1 MFRKTLLASALLLSL
16 SVSAQDAFEPAPEEK
31 PVKMA
36 AASNDTVTIDLVVF
50 YQPIY
55 KRRLGGFEALYERV
69 NSLLEDVNAIYKTSK
84 TGVRFEVVELR
95 EATGIPDDQPYDNV
109 YDEDGNKIKESA
121 TAIFSGR
128 LLNPEGYYDENGNY
142 QENYPE
148 YLTYTT
154 FGGDIGVYLTDY
166 RDPNRKVKLGAA
178 SQGGE
183 YATIADEIILSPS
196 TEVVPLTLAHEL
208 GHNLEAHHEEG
219 GGRAS
224 ARFDFAKALECEGKK
239 TVMWSQG
246 TSNVSDSHSFFTSS
260 KENENGVIC
269 GESGVAD
276 NTQAI
281 LQTKVSASER
291 RDRPASLGSVSF
303 KESSYIAGENE
314 GVAQITLSRT
324 GNLSESISVLLVAG
338 SDTASTVSDL
348 KEAHKRVTFEVG
360 KSEVTAELGL
370 VADAKNEGAEYI
382 NLSLAYPYKAT
393 VSGGTAALT
402 IEDSYS
408 GNPGNFQ
415 LSENLSVIE
424 GEEAE
429 IVISRVNGSDGE
441 YAVNVSSDYAG
452 TNSATS
458 NDFEKVSQRLIFED
472 GETEKSVV
480 INTYDDE
487 EFTGERAFTVVIED
501 EEQILDETQVTI
513 TDNETPQVEYSL
525 SSTDASAGG
534 TARVTIARSGDTEG
548 STTVT
553 ATSVNGSLIAGS
565 DFEELNES
573 VTFEAGETTKQL
585 SINLTSDKTGTF
597 SVELNTGD
605 SITVSVEAAGSNSGS
620 DTETS
625 GGSNGIFFLM
635 LSLFGLIPRMLK
647 KSKQ

>member
-1 MFRKTLLASALLLSL
+1 MFRKTLLASALLLPL
-16 SVSAQDAFEPAPEEK
+16 SVSAQDVFAPAPEEQ
-31 PVKMA
+31 PVTMA
-36 AASNDTVTIDLVVF
+36 AASSDTVTIDLVVF

-69 NSLLEDVNAIYKTSK
+69 NSLLSDINSIYKTSK

-148 YLTYTT
+148 YLTYTM

-166 RDPNRKVKLGAA
+166 RDPDREVKLGAA

-196 TEVVPLTLAHEL
+196 SEVVPLTLAHEL
-208 GHNLEAHHEEG
+208 GHNLEAHHEDG

-246 TSNVSDSHSFFTSS
+246 TRNASDSHSFFTSS
-260 KENENGVIC
+260 EENEDGIIC

-303 KESSYIAGENE
+303 KQSSYTAGENE

-324 GNLSESISVLLVAG
+324 GDLSESSSVLLIAD

-348 KEAHKRVTFEVG
+348 KEAHKRVTFEAG
-360 KSEVTAELGL
+360 ESEVTAELGV
-370 VADAKNEGAEYI
+370 VADAKNEGAE
-382 NLSLAYPYKAT
+382 NVSLSLVYPYKAT
-393 VSGGTAALT
+393 VSGGTASLT
-402 IEDSYS
+402 IEDNYS
-408 GNPGNFQ
+408 GSPGDFQ
-415 LSENLSVIE
+415 LSEDLSVVE
-424 GEEAE
+424 GEAAT
-429 IVISRVNGSDGE
+429 IVVSRVNGSDGE
-441 YAVNVSSDYAG
+441 YVVNLSSDYAD

-472 GETEKSVV
+472 GETEKSLA

-487 EFTGERAFTVVIED
+487 EFTGERIFKVVIEN

-513 TDNETPQVEYSL
+513 TDNETPEVEYSL
-525 SSTDASAGG
+525 SSTEANAGS
-534 TARVTIARSGDTEG
+534 TARVTITRSGDTQG

-553 ATSVNGSLIAGS
+553 ATSVNGSLVAGS

-573 VTFEAGETTKQL
+573 VTFETGETTKQV
-585 SINLTSDKTGTF
+585 SINLTSDKAGTF
-597 SVELNTGD
+597 SVELNSGE
-605 SITVSVEAAGSNSGS
+605 SVTVSVEASDSNSGG
-620 DTETS
+620 DAETS
-625 GGSNGIFFLM
+625 GGSTGAFFLM
-635 LSLFGLIPRMLK
+635 LLLIGLLPRLIR
-647 KSKQ
+647 KS

>member
-1 MFRKTLLASALLLSL
+1 MFRKTLLASALLLPL
-16 SVSAQDAFEPAPEEK
+16 SVSAQDVFAPAPEEQ
-31 PVKMA
+31 PVTMA
-36 AASNDTVTIDLVVF
+36 AASSDTVTIDLVVF

-69 NSLLEDVNAIYKTSK
+69 NSLLSDINSIYKTSK

-148 YLTYTT
+148 YLTYTM

-166 RDPNRKVKLGAA
+166 RDPDREVKLGAA

-196 TEVVPLTLAHEL
+196 SEVVPLTLAHEL
-208 GHNLEAHHEEG
+208 GHNLEAHHEDG

-246 TSNVSDSHSFFTSS
+246 TRNASDSHSFFTSS
-260 KENENGVIC
+260 EENEDGIIC

-303 KESSYIAGENE
+303 KQSSYTAGENE

-324 GNLSESISVLLVAG
+324 GDLSESSSVLLIAD

-348 KEAHKRVTFEVG
+348 KEAHKRVTFEAG
-360 KSEVTAELGL
+360 ESEVTAELGV
-370 VADAKNEGAEYI
+370 VADAKNEGAE
-382 NLSLAYPYKAT
+382 NVSLSLVYPYKAT
-393 VSGGTAALT
+393 VSGGTASLT
-402 IEDSYS
+402 IEDNYS
-408 GNPGNFQ
+408 GSPGDFQ
-415 LSENLSVIE
+415 LSEDLSVVE
-424 GEEAE
+424 GEAAT
-429 IVISRVNGSDGE
+429 IVVSRVNGSDGE
-441 YAVNVSSDYAG
+441 YVVNLSSDYAD

-472 GETEKSVV
+472 GETEKSLA

-487 EFTGERAFTVVIED
+487 EFTGERIFKVVIEN

-513 TDNETPQVEYSL
+513 TDNETPEVEYSL
-525 SSTDASAGG
+525 SSTEANAGS
-534 TARVTIARSGDTEG
+534 TARVTITLSGDTQG

-553 ATSVNGSLIAGS
+553 ATSVNGSLVAGS

-573 VTFEAGETTKQL
+573 VTFETGETTKQV
-585 SINLTSDKTGTF
+585 SINLTSDKAGTF
-597 SVELNTGD
+597 SVELNSGE
-605 SITVSVEAAGSNSGS
+605 SVTVSVEASDSNSGG
-620 DTETS
+620 DAETS
-625 GGSNGIFFLM
+625 GGSTGAFFLM
-635 LSLFGLIPRMLK
+635 LLLIGLLPRLIR
-647 KSKQ
+647 KS